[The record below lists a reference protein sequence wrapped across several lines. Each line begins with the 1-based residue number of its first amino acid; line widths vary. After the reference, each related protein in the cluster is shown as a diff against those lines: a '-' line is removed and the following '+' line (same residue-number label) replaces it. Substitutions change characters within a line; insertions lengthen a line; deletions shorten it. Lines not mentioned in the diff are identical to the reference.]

1 MLSSGMAQRRRAWL
15 GRLAL
20 GAVVL
25 AVAAGAPVTEGDV
38 QLIARRPKA
47 PPVSPPTEP
56 ELLEQRLRTLALQF
70 PGDVGIAVR
79 RLDENWTIHVNGD
92 RPMPQ
97 QSVSKLWVSMAV
109 LAAADRGELSLDER
123 VVIRK
128 EDLSI
133 FHQPIRRY
141 VGEAGYSASLRSLMA
156 GALQQS
162 DNAANDALVRRLG
175 GPFAVQVAIVG
186 RNLDGIR
193 YGPGEREM
201 QTAAAGLTWKP
212 EYSFDR
218 TFWEDREALPADRRK
233 AALDAYL
240 ADPPDAATA
249 LGLVEALARLHQ
261 GELLSPES
269 TALMLGEMGG
279 SVTGGGRLRAGLPPG
294 WKIAHKTGTGQV
306 MGSLATGY
314 NDVGLITA
322 PDGRVYA
329 VAVMMAATRQPLPAR
344 QAFMAAVARAVAGE
358 EPSAPVSPSA
368 ARSGE

>member
-1 MLSSGMAQRRRAWL
+1 M
-15 GRLAL
+15 
-20 GAVVL
+20 AVVL
-25 AVAAGAPVTEGDV
+25 AIALATPWRGGEVFELSGPVKP
-38 QLIARRPKA
+38 RPVRA
-47 PPVSPPTEP
+47 PTEQ
-56 ELLEQRLRTLALQF
+56 ETLQRRLNALARQF

-79 RLDENWTIHVNGD
+79 RLGAGWTVSVNGD

-97 QSVSKLWVSMAV
+97 QSVSKLWVSMAI
-109 LAAADRGELSLDER
+109 LAAADRGELSLDET
-123 VVIRK
+123 VLIRK
-128 EDLSI
+128 QDLSI

-141 VGEAGYSASLRSLMA
+141 VSEAGYSASLRSLMA

-193 YGPGEREM
+193 YGPGERAM

-218 TFWEDREALPADRRK
+218 TFWEDREALPAARRK

-240 ADPPDAATA
+240 ADPPDAATP
-249 LGLVEALARLHQ
+249 LGLVEALSRLHG
-261 GELLSPES
+261 GELLSPGS
-269 TALMLGEMGG
+269 TALMLQEMGG
-279 SVTGGGRLRAGLPPG
+279 SLTGGGRLRAGLPTG
-294 WKIAHKTGTGQV
+294 WRLAHKTGTGQV

-314 NDVGLITA
+314 NDIGLITA

-329 VAVMMAATRQPLPAR
+329 VAAMIAATRRPLPER
-344 QAFMAAVARAVAGE
+344 QRFMVGVARAVAGE
-358 EPSAPVSPSA
+358 DPQAPAVDPTDETA
-368 ARSGE
+368 D

>member
-1 MLSSGMAQRRRAWL
+1 MAV
-15 GRLAL
+15 GAL
-20 GAVVL
+20 VL
-25 AVAAGAPVTEGDV
+25 AVVAAAPINEGDV
-38 QLIARRPKA
+38 LLIAGRPKA
-47 PPVSPPTEP
+47 PPVVPPTES

-79 RLDENWTIHVNGD
+79 RLDANWTVEVNGE

-97 QSVSKLWVSMAV
+97 QSVSKLWVSMAI

-123 VVIRK
+123 VTIHK
-128 EDLSI
+128 DQLSI
-133 FHQPIRRY
+133 FHQPIRKY

-193 YGPGEREM
+193 YGPGERAM

-212 EYSFDR
+212 EYSFER
-218 TFWEDREALPADRRK
+218 TFWEDREALSAAKRK

-240 ADPPDAATA
+240 ADPPDAATP
-249 LGLVEALARLHQ
+249 LGIVEALGRLHGGQ
-261 GELLSPES
+261 LLSPES

-279 SVTGGGRLRAGLPPG
+279 SLTGGGRLRAGLPPG

-314 NDVGLITA
+314 NDVGLVTA

-329 VAVMMAATRQPLPAR
+329 VAVMIGATRQPLPAR
-344 QAFMAAVARAVAGE
+344 QAFMASVARAVAGE
-358 EPSAPVSPSA
+358 DPFAAPVSPSDA
-368 ARSGE
+368 ESAE

>member
-1 MLSSGMAQRRRAWL
+1 M
-15 GRLAL
+15 AL
-20 GAVVL
+20 GALVL
-25 AVAAGAPVTEGDV
+25 AVAAAAPVNEGDV
-38 QLIARRPKA
+38 LLTADRPKP
-47 PPVSPPTEP
+47 PPVVPPTES
-56 ELLEQRLRTLALQF
+56 ELLEQRLRALALRF

-79 RLDENWTIHVNGD
+79 RLDANWTVSVNGE

-97 QSVSKLWVSMAV
+97 QSVSKLWVSMAI
-109 LAAADRGELSLDER
+109 LAAADRGDLSLDER
-123 VVIRK
+123 VKIHK
-128 EDLSI
+128 HDLSI
-133 FHQPIRRY
+133 FHQPIRKY
-141 VGEAGYSASLRSLMA
+141 VGEAGYSASLRSLME

-201 QTAAAGLTWKP
+201 QTAAAGLSWKP

-218 TFWEDREALPADRRK
+218 TFWEDREALPAARRK

-240 ADPPDAATA
+240 ADPPDAATP
-249 LGLVEALARLHQ
+249 LGIVEALGRLHGGQ
-261 GELLSPES
+261 LLSPES

-279 SVTGGGRLRAGLPPG
+279 SLTGGGRLRAGLPPG
-294 WKIAHKTGTGQV
+294 WRIAHKTGTGQV

-314 NDVGLITA
+314 NDVGLVTA

-329 VAVMMAATRQPLPAR
+329 VAVMIGATRQPLPAR
-344 QAFMAAVARAVAGE
+344 QAFMVGVARAMAGE
-358 EPSAPVSPSA
+358 DPFAAPVSPSA
-368 ARSGE
+368 EPSAE